1 MAGKKIL
8 IVDDDETLNEL
19 IGHTLERS
27 GYKTAAAFD
36 GVSAISVARTEK
48 PDLILLDM
56 TLPKGRGEVVYTQ
69 FRQITDTK
77 NIPILIITA
86 SSPLNDSPFYL
97 SKGIVEEDFFVKPL
111 DFNALLARIEYYLG
125 SSAKGSSTKA
135 D

>member
-19 IGHTLERS
+19 IRHTLERA

-36 GVSAISVARTEK
+36 GVTAVSIARVEK

-69 FRQITDTK
+69 LRQITDTK
-77 NIPILIITA
+77 FIPVLIITA
-86 SSPLNDSPFYL
+86 SSPLNDSPFYI
-97 SKGIVEEDFFVKPL
+97 SKGIEEEDFFIKPL
-111 DFNALLARIEYYLG
+111 DFNALLARIAYYLD
-125 SSAKGSSTKA
+125 A
-135 D
+135 